1 MEAVDTYLT
10 VKGEA
15 QAQFVEQR
23 SRFISFIWHVAT
35 TDEVKERIAA
45 LQKEY
50 YDARHVCYAYMLGT
64 ERTDWRAND
73 NGEPS
78 GTAGKPILGQINSAR
93 LSDVLIA
100 VVRYFGGVKLGTSGL
115 TEAYRL
121 AAAQVIEKAE
131 IVTAYVERDITVL
144 FTYNMTNVVM
154 KAVKD
159 LEVRITSQ
167 DYGSFSA
174 DGAERPFE
182 CQAVLRARLSVADEF
197 ESRLKA
203 VADTQA
209 VRELKIE
216 NFWSSES
223 HQVYLFG
230 RIATKIMERSD
241 IIEETKLYE
250 DKKTNFW
257 TGRSIDGHWCAVL
270 RRSDKA

>member
-1 MEAVDTYLT
+1 MDSAIDTYLT
-10 VKGEA
+10 IKGSA

-23 SRFISFIWHVAT
+23 SRFISFIWHVT
-35 TDEVKERIAA
+35 TADEVKERITA

-50 YDARHVCYAYMLGT
+50 YDARHVCYAYMLGA

-78 GTAGKPILGQINSAR
+78 GTAGKPILGQINSAG

-121 AAAQVIEKAE
+121 AAQQVIEKAE
-131 IVTAYVERDITVL
+131 VVTAYVERNVTVL

-159 LEVRITSQ
+159 LDVRIVSQ
-167 DYGSFSA
+167 DYGSFQVEGTDRA
-174 DGAERPFE
+174 FE
-182 CQAVLRARLSVADEF
+182 CKAVLRAKLSVADEL
-197 ESRLKA
+197 EDRLNA
-203 VADTQA
+203 VAETQA

-216 NFWSSES
+216 N
-223 HQVYLFG
+223 
-230 RIATKIMERSD
+230 
-241 IIEETKLYE
+241 
-250 DKKTNFW
+250 
-257 TGRSIDGHWCAVL
+257 
-270 RRSDKA
+270 